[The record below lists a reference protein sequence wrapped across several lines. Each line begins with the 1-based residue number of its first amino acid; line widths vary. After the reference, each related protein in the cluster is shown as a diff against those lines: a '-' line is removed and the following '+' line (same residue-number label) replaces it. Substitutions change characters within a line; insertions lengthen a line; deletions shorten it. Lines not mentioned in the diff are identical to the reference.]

1 MAIIT
6 ARFIRRLPP
15 MQIFHSFLFY
25 SQVGTMKTER
35 KDISALA
42 ANLRSADDRERYN
55 RVISISQNL
64 QRQIQD
70 LSASRYRYRQPIFM
84 EERRRHHNGNSRT
97 GKHRYSL

>member
-6 ARFIRRLPP
+6 ARFIHRLPP
-15 MQIFHSFLFY
+15 MQIFLSFLFY